1 MSDDPT
7 QIKTAR
13 RGPRTDGERPCL
25 EVVRGRHEG
34 AVLWLEGSRAVLGRG
49 DDLDVTLEED
59 GVSRRHARLIFTE
72 EGIVNLQDLG
82 STNGTYVNG
91 APIDATVLREGD
103 RIQLGPDVTLR
114 FAYRDPKEREDTGP
128 DPAAPAAETFSVS
141 ARELEIAELVAEG
154 LTNPKVGERLHI
166 SRHTVVSHLSNLYER
181 TGVSS
186 RTALAKLV
194 AHGRLV
200 APK

>member
-7 QIKTAR
+7 QVKTSR
-13 RGPRTDGERPCL
+13 RGPRTEGERPCL
-25 EVVRGRHEG
+25 EVVRGREEG
-34 AVLWLEGSRAVLGRG
+34 RLLWPRGARVVLGRG
-49 DDLDVTLEED
+49 DDLDITLEED

-82 STNGTYVNG
+82 STNGTFVNG

-114 FAYRDPKEREDTGP
+114 FSYRDPGEAHEPT
-128 DPAAPAAETFSVS
+128 PAPPPEETFPVS

-154 LTNPKVGERLHI
+154 LTNPQVGERLHI

-194 AHGRLV
+194 AQRRLV
-200 APK
+200 KPG